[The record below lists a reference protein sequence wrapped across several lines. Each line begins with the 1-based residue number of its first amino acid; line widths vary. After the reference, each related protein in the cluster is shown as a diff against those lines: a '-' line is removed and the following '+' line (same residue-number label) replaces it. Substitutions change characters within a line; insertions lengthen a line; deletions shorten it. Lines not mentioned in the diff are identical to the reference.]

1 MNNSKSEKKE
11 RGIEKGN
18 GKRERVCACMNE
30 LSGDD
35 IMVEEE
41 EDEEE
46 CRNVHSKCG

>member
-1 MNNSKSEKKE
+1 MNNCKSEKK
-11 RGIEKGN
+11 KGEQ
-18 GKRERVCACMNE
+18 KRETERERVCACMNE